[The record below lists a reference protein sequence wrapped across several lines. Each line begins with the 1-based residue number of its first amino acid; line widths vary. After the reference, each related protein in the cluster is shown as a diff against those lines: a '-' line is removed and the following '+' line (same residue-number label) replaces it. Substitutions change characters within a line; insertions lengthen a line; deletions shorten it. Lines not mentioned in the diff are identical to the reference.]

1 VLSLITRNGSRQRR
15 VDQLSLS
22 RAGITDL
29 TVPQNQP
36 VPKDDIPPHEQ
47 YIVDVLLNCAQ
58 DSAVP
63 KDRSTVTATPG
74 GVLPCPSGQKGEP
87 LVLPV
92 LLSTLN
98 GMSHL
103 RIFLSKDLRSIGAR
117 ETVWKSV
124 LEVQRRSPNGIPL
137 LDPIENMGIKDEK
150 FKVLVKVR
158 SRLPLAIPFQ

>member
-1 VLSLITRNGSRQRR
+1 
-15 VDQLSLS
+15 
-22 RAGITDL
+22 L
-29 TVPQNQP
+29 TSSQNQS

-47 YIVDVLLNCAQ
+47 YVVDVLLNCAQ
-58 DSAVP
+58 NSTLP
-63 KDRSTVTATPG
+63 KDRSTITATPG

-98 GMSHL
+98 GISHL
-103 RIFLSKDLRSIGAR
+103 RIFLPKDLRPISSR

-124 LEVQRRSPNGIPL
+124 LEVQRRSPDSIPL

-150 FKVLVKVR
+150 FKVLVKVN
-158 SRLPLAIPFQ
+158 SPLQSIFLSQ

>member
-1 VLSLITRNGSRQRR
+1 MTSS
-15 VDQLSLS
+15 
-22 RAGITDL
+22 
-29 TVPQNQP
+29 QNQP

-47 YIVDVLLNCAQ
+47 YVVDVLLNCAQ
-58 DSAVP
+58 NSTLP
-63 KDRSTVTATPG
+63 KDRSTITATPG

-98 GMSHL
+98 GISHL
-103 RIFLSKDLRSIGAR
+103 RIFLPKDLRPISSR

-124 LEVQRRSPNGIPL
+124 LEVQRRSPDSIPL

-150 FKVLVKVR
+150 FKVLVKVN
-158 SRLPLAIPFQ
+158 SRLQSISLSQ

>member
-1 VLSLITRNGSRQRR
+1 MNL
-15 VDQLSLS
+15 
-22 RAGITDL
+22 
-29 TVPQNQP
+29 QNQP

-58 DSAVP
+58 DSTVL
-63 KDRSTVTATPG
+63 KERSTVTATPL

-98 GMSHL
+98 GISHL
-103 RIFLSKDLRSIGAR
+103 RIYLPKDLRSNGAR
-117 ETVWKSV
+117 ETAWKSI
-124 LEVQRRSPNGIPL
+124 LEVQRRSPDGIPL
-137 LDPIENMGIKDEK
+137 LDPIKDMEIKDEK

-158 SRLPLAIPFQ
+158 